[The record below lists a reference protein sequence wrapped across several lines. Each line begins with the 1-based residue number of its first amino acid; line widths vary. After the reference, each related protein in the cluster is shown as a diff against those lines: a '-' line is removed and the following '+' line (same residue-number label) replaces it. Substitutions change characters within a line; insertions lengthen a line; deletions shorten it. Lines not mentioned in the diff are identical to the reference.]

1 MLNFIS
7 IISFDSLKNAV
18 KETVRLLQVVWRLSP
33 FMWAL
38 GKVTALPGLCLP
50 AAPGS
55 PLTSPPSPPCSPPS

>member
-50 AAPGS
+50 RSKTGLIIPFPTHSLRDA
-55 PLTSPPSPPCSPPS
+55 

>member
-33 FMWAL
+33 FMWPW
-38 GKVTALPGLCLP
+38 GKSLPSQ
-50 AAPGS
+50 ASVSPGVKQA
-55 PLTSPPSPPCSPPS
+55 